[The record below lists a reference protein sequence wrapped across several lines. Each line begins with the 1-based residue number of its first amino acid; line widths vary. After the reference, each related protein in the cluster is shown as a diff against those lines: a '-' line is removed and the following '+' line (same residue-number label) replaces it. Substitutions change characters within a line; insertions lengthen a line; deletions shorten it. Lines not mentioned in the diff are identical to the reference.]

1 MLSLAVSYCWPI
13 HRLDVTNVFLD
24 GNLNEHVYCEQPS
37 DFVHPARPDH
47 VCFLLKVLCGLKQAP
62 WVWFHGFAAHLRS
75 LGFHESKSDTS
86 LFVYHRD
93 SATTYLLLHVD
104 DIILTASSSKLL
116 RTIIDALGVEL
127 ICRILVLST
136 TFSVSQSLDLSLVCF
151 SLRKIMQHK

>member
-1 MLSLAVSYCWPI
+1 MLSLDVSYCWPI

-47 VCFLLKVLCGLKQAP
+47 VCFLRKVLCGLKQAP

-116 RTIIDALGVEL
+116 RTIIDALGVEFDMSDFGSL
-127 ICRILVLST
+127 HYFLGISVTRSFSGMFLSEENYAA
-136 TFSVSQSLDLSLVCF
+136 
-151 SLRKIMQHK
+151 